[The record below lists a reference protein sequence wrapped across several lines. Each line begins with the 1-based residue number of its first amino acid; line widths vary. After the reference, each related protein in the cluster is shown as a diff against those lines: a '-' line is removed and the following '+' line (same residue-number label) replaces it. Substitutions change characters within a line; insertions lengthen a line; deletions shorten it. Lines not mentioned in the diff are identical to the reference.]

1 MLTQLIPATGPAK
14 TTSPAAGARTDSPTR
29 AAMST
34 PRCPGPYGP
43 ARASK
48 PRTNAP
54 VTGIH
59 NAGTRVDGGVSG
71 AAGCAVRAAGAAA
84 GAATG
89 TATGTTAPAAKSMTS
104 TNSLQSR
111 PGSVAASG

>member
-1 MLTQLIPATGPAK
+1 MLTQLVPATGPAK

-43 ARASK
+43 DRASK
-48 PRTNAP
+48 PRTNTP
-54 VTGIH
+54 GTGIH
-59 NAGTRVDGGVSG
+59 NAGTRGEG
-71 AAGCAVRAAGAAA
+71 AAGGAARCAVRAAGAAA

-89 TATGTTAPAAKSMTS
+89 TATGAMAPAAKSMTS
-104 TNSLQSR
+104 TSSLQSR